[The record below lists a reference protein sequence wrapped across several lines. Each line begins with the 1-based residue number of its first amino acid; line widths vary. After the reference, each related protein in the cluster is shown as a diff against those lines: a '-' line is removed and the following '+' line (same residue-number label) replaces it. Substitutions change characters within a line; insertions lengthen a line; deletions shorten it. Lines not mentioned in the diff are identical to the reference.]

1 MYIDK
6 KNFLMCGSCFW
17 CVSCLTGNRTIV
29 PCPSCGNNEMQST
42 RISDYESYKL
52 DHDYINEMV
61 SQLRTNQGSGSP
73 VNIAH
78 TEEDCDMVAK
88 TCGCKNTKRKV
99 TYSFVDSYHSL
110 CKDKKDIMLSEVQ
123 ACEILLKYPRDEN
136 DTITVENE
144 IAELKLA
151 LDLLH

>member
-1 MYIDK
+1 M
-6 KNFLMCGSCFW
+6 
-17 CVSCLTGNRTIV
+17 
-29 PCPSCGNNEMQST
+29 
-42 RISDYESYKL
+42 
-52 DHDYINEMV
+52 
-61 SQLRTNQGSGSP
+61 
-73 VNIAH
+73 NIAH
-78 TEEDCDMVAK
+78 TEEDYEMVAK

-110 CKDKKDIMLSEVQ
+110 CMDKKEIILSEIQ
-123 ACEILLKYPRDEN
+123 ACKILLNYLRDEN